1 MTQGKVIRIS
11 NPIFTRL
18 QAIAEPLTD
27 TSASV
32 IEKLLDF
39 YEQHQNN
46 ATKLVT
52 NKKVKPL
59 SNIRELNPENPPK
72 LAHSKVTKVIL
83 NNLHLTNPGW
93 NEIIEEIH
101 IIAMNKIN
109 SREKS
114 YDKLILVTSFNI
126 TDGEYTQKGYK
137 FIQKLNISI
146 QNVSSDHA
154 WKGILKMVKT
164 LDISVTIYLT
174 LNDKEGASFP
184 GEECLLSWSP
194 D

>member
-11 NPIFTRL
+11 KPIFTRL

-39 YEQHQNN
+39 YEQHQNE
-46 ATKLVT
+46 
-52 NKKVKPL
+52 VKP
-59 SNIRELNPENPPK
+59 IRKLNPENPPK

-137 FIQKLNISI
+137 FIEKLNISI

-154 WKGILKMVKT
+154 WKGILKMVKK
-164 LDISVTIYLT
+164 LNISVTIYLT
-174 LNDKEGASFP
+174 LNDKEGASP

-194 D
+194 DQIINKT

>member
-11 NPIFTRL
+11 KPIFTRL

-39 YEQHQNN
+39 YEQHQNE
-46 ATKLVT
+46 
-52 NKKVKPL
+52 VKP
-59 SNIRELNPENPPK
+59 IRKLNPENPPK

-101 IIAMNKIN
+101 IIAVNKIN

-126 TDGEYTQKGYK
+126 TDGEYTEKGYK
-137 FIQKLNISI
+137 FVEKLNISI

-154 WKGILKMVKT
+154 WKGILKMVKK
-164 LDISVTIYLT
+164 LNISVKIYLT
-174 LNDKEGASFP
+174 WKDKEGASFP

-194 D
+194 DQIINKT